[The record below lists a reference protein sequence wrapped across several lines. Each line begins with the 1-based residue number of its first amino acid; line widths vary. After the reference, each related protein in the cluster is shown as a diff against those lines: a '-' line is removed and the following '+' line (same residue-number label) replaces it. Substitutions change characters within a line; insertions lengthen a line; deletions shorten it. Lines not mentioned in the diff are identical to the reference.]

1 MRITGFAGSPGCEV
15 GVAVNYQPKEINL
28 EKVVIA
34 DPEAEVKAMNDAR
47 ERYYNT
53 LSELA
58 AAAGDEGA
66 IFEAYQEILQD
77 DYFFDEVHSI
87 VDSEKVCAA
96 YAIEVK
102 RAETAAMFQAL
113 DDEYL
118 QQRAD
123 DISNVC
129 FELIAEMQGIS
140 NKDPFAGVEGDSLII
155 FAEDLTPAD
164 TVRMD
169 RSRLRGMVTEKG
181 GVTSHTVILAKAMGI
196 PAIVGTGEMLSSVK
210 TGVTVLIDGAAG
222 VCDVDPSEEEAAEF
236 RSKKEKADRLKAIYE
251 ECRSKAAV
259 SKDGKVTRVNVNS
272 GDRDSIESFN
282 KELCDGVGLFRT
294 EFVYMGQ
301 TDYPSEDVQFE
312 AYKELAEKAGEK
324 ELIIRTLDI
333 GGDKQLDYMDIPQEA
348 NPFLGYRAIRL
359 CLDRTDVFKTQL
371 RAILRAGACGNVKVM
386 FPMIVNME
394 ELLQAK
400 ALLEECKAELRE
412 RGAAFREDMPVGI
425 MIETPAAVLLSDQ
438 LAKEVQFFSVGS
450 NDLIGYTTASDRQNE
465 KVQYIYNECNISFIR
480 AVKMAC
486 DNAHAAGAEIGICGE
501 TASEPRLIPL
511 WLAMGIDEL
520 SVAPGLVGR
529 TKYLLGQLDRNEMQ
543 GVLSE
548 VLSMSKIAD
557 VRAKMD
563 EVLST
568 VEL

>member
-1 MRITGFAGSPGCEV
+1 MRIQGFAGSPGCEV
-15 GVAVNYQPKEINL
+15 GIAVNYQPKEINL
-28 EKVVIA
+28 EKV
-34 DPEAEVKAMNDAR
+34 EVVNTEKEIQNMEEAR
-47 ERYYNT
+47 ERYYET
-53 LSELA
+53 LAGLA
-58 AAAGDEGA
+58 AASEESAA

-77 DYFFDEVHSI
+77 DYLFGEVRSMI
-87 VDSEKVCAA
+87 QAEGVCAA

-102 RAETAAMFQAL
+102 RAETAEMFAML
-113 DDEYL
+113 DDEYMR
-118 QQRAD
+118 QRAD

-129 FELIAEMQGIS
+129 YELIAEMQGVS
-140 NKDPFAGVEGDSLII
+140 TKDPCADVEGDKLII

-169 RSRLRGMVTEKG
+169 RSRMAGMVTEKG

-196 PAIVGTGEMLSSVK
+196 PAIVGTGEMLASVK
-210 TGVTVLIDGAAG
+210 TGATVLIDGGAG
-222 VCDVDPSEEEAAEF
+222 ICDVDPSDEEVAAF
-236 RSKKEKADRLKAIYE
+236 QSKKEKADRLKAIYE

-259 SKDGKVTRVNVNS
+259 SKDGTLTRVNVNS
-272 GDRDSIESFN
+272 GDRDSIESFE
-282 KELCDGVGLFRT
+282 KDKCDGVGLFRT

-301 TDYPSEDVQFE
+301 KDYPSEEVQYE

-412 RGAAFREDMPVGI
+412 RGEAFREDMPVGI
-425 MIETPAAVLLSDQ
+425 MVETPAAVLLSDQ
-438 LAKEVQFFSVGS
+438 LAKEVAFFSVGS

-529 TKYLLGQLDRNEMQ
+529 TKYLLGQLDRNEMKA
-543 GVLSE
+543 V
-548 VLSMSKIAD
+548 
-557 VRAKMD
+557 MD
-563 EVLST
+563 EVLAMSKIDDVKARLDEVLSG